1 MPIELL
7 ELDNVLFASGP
18 AGDIPKFV
26 SLCCTRLSQEL
37 EVEGLFRKS
46 GSVKKQK
53 AIIEQLEKL
62 GTMDR
67 CHNAIDIANILKTF
81 FRDLPTPL
89 ISYTLQ
95 EPMLRCLEHFDD
107 DEMKSEAILLLLLL
121 LPPIAV
127 NTLAYFLQFLK
138 TVTKY
143 SDTNLMTAENLVK
156 VLTPTLVR
164 NLIELS

>member
-1 MPIELL
+1 MENLDL
-7 ELDNVLFASGP
+7 EKALFSNGSL
-18 AGDIPKFV
+18 GEIPKFV
-26 SLCCTRLSQEL
+26 SLCCKRLLQEL

-53 AIIEQLEKL
+53 AIIEQLEKC

-89 ISYTLQ
+89 IPYTLQ
-95 EPMLRCLEHFDD
+95 EPLLRCLEHFND
-107 DEMKSEAILLLLLL
+107 DEMKSEAIFLLLLL

-143 SDTNLMTAENLVK
+143 SGKNLMTAENLVK

-164 NLIELS
+164 KNFVT